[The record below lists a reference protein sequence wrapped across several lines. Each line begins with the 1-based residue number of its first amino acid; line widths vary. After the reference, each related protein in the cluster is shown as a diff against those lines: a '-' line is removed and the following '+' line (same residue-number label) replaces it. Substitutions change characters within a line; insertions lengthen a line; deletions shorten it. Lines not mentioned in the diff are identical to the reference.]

1 MIFNIDY
8 PTKVLIGEDC
18 SAQTGSKLKEFGVS
32 KALCVYDPGIKSAGL
47 LDKIIKSINEAG
59 IQTVEYGE
67 VTPDPYDIAV
77 NAAGELGRKEDVD
90 VVIGIGGGS
99 SLDAAKAA
107 NVLLGNPGSIN
118 DYFGMDVTTKPGK
131 LLVLIPTTSGT
142 GSEISQVAAIGDSTS
157 GKKLPVFGPNCV
169 ANLAIVD
176 PLLTIGLPPNMTAY
190 TGVDTLAHAIE
201 AYTSAMSTPISDLVA
216 IKAVSLVNQSLV
228 TAFKDGSNVKA
239 RTDMS
244 FASTLAGMAFYQAPP
259 HLGHCIGTPIGA
271 RYHMPH
277 GLSIAIIFPGILGF
291 LSDTIPEKIKT
302 IGESL
307 GLKFS
312 DEATPAAVGSS
323 VDERLRALNRELGIP
338 TLKQSGVPEADLEAI
353 AEEAMAEPL
362 INIIPKK
369 TGYEDI
375 LGILRKEYLY

>member
-47 LDKIIKSINEAG
+47 VDKIIKSIKDAG
-59 IQTVEYGE
+59 IQTIEYGE
-67 VTPDPYDIAV
+67 ITPDPYDNAV
-77 NAAGELGRKEDVD
+77 NAAGELGRKEDVGA
-90 VVIGIGGGS
+90 VIGIGGGS

-107 NVLLGNPGSIN
+107 NVLLGNPGPIN
-118 DYFGMDVTTKPGK
+118 NYFGMGVTTKPGK

-142 GSEISQVAAIGDSTS
+142 GSEISQVAAIGDSVS
-157 GKKLPVFGPNCV
+157 GKKLPVFGPNCI

-176 PLLTIGLPPNMTAY
+176 PLLTIGLPPHITAY

-216 IKAVSLVNQSLV
+216 LKAVSLVNQSLV
-228 TAFKDGSNVKA
+228 TAVRDGSNVKA
-239 RTDMS
+239 RSDMS

-271 RYHMPH
+271 RYHIPH
-277 GLSIAIIFPGILGF
+277 GLSIAIILPGIPSF
-291 LSDTIPEKIKT
+291 LSDVIPEKIKT
-302 IGESL
+302 IGELL
-307 GLKFS
+307 GLKFG
-312 DEATPAAVGSS
+312 DDLTAEAIGLS
-323 VDERLRALNRELGIP
+323 VDERLRALNQEIGIA
-338 TLKQSGVPEADLEAI
+338 TLKQSNVPETDLEAI
-353 AEEAMAEPL
+353 ADEAMEEPL

-369 TGYEDI
+369 TGVEDI
-375 LGILRKEYLY
+375 IGILRKEYRY